1 MADNYNPYRPDSNG
15 GYNGPMRNRQTP
27 PPTPGER
34 TQRSYPI
41 SEGCTPAPNSQH
53 PWYGPE
59 PRRES
64 NGIGTAGFVMA
75 LISLVIGFIPYI
87 GWLIWLLG
95 LIFSAVGL
103 GRRPRGLA
111 VAGFIISLAIP
122 LLVALLVVAFGLSLA
137 AVGLAM

>member
-1 MADNYNPYRPDSNG
+1 
-15 GYNGPMRNRQTP
+15 
-27 PPTPGER
+27 
-34 TQRSYPI
+34 
-41 SEGCTPAPNSQH
+41 
-53 PWYGPE
+53 
-59 PRRES
+59 
-64 NGIGTAGFVMA
+64 MA